1 MKAIRKQGS
10 RVIILLIWSLTYISC
25 NTTKVFNSNGTNHLK
40 SETGK
45 IEFLGNKNPK
55 SGDIIK
61 GVVLYKD
68 GTPLQQAFI
77 SEINKSGKKKSL
89 FLSDKDG
96 TFSLT
101 IDNSKNRL
109 LVTYVGC
116 YNILTPI
123 ESDSIKFIMEDI
135 ALEYAPEFIISKK
148 K

>member
-1 MKAIRKQGS
+1 
-10 RVIILLIWSLTYISC
+10 
-25 NTTKVFNSNGTNHLK
+25 
-40 SETGK
+40 
-45 IEFLGNKNPK
+45 
-55 SGDIIK
+55 
-61 GVVLYKD
+61 VLYKD

-116 YNILTPI
+116 YNIQTPI

-135 ALEYAPEFIISKK
+135 ALEYAPEFINSKK